1 MEDLEI
7 QEEKKQ
13 WMKRYKKNLA
23 CIVRL
28 EEKLTLLD
36 DRLTSVKSPSLS
48 GMPRG
53 GTPVTSDD
61 LIADKMEL
69 EERIRRLK
77 EKGKVI
83 KKEIL
88 NAIDDLSDPRFSGV
102 LEAYFIDDLSF
113 SEIAHDLNYSEKSVI
128 RIYSQGIRALD
139 LPLTREKNAV

>member
-1 MEDLEI
+1 
-7 QEEKKQ
+7 
-13 WMKRYKKNLA
+13 MKRYKKNLA
-23 CIVRL
+23 CIARL

>member
-1 MEDLEI
+1 
-7 QEEKKQ
+7 
-13 WMKRYKKNLA
+13 MKRYKKNLA
-23 CIVRL
+23 CIARL

-77 EKGKVI
+77 EKGKAI

-128 RIYSQGIRALD
+128 RIYSQGIRALN